1 VADGLV
7 DSVAGTLTIVGVITV
22 MLITNLPFT
31 LISIVI
37 VPLLALIVF
46 IYPRNIKAAT
56 KKEKKLEGQVS
67 NVAAEAMGKIM
78 EIKAFTL
85 ENFMFGLFK
94 SRAGR
99 KLEAG
104 IQAGSLQAQFTPL
117 VNVVLIL
124 GTAIIVSIGAYAIAI
139 HRDFSIGFLTF
150 RKGAI
155 TLGLLTVFLAY
166 LTKLYQPMRDLSKL
180 TTLATSASA
189 AAERIQEVMDQ
200 PTETLEVPADYAGP
214 QRLQGRVTYEEVFFS
229 YDMKGGIVLKGVSL
243 HIPARKKVALVG
255 LSGSGKTTLTNLLLR
270 FYEVPAAWGS
280 VKIDGVDVRQYP
292 LPVLRQN
299 ISVVL
304 GGGTYSTDDYTP
316 PQYCWQS

>member
-1 VADGLV
+1 
-7 DSVAGTLTIVGVITV
+7 
-22 MLITNLPFT
+22 
-31 LISIVI
+31 
-37 VPLLALIVF
+37 
-46 IYPRNIKAAT
+46 
-56 KKEKKLEGQVS
+56 
-67 NVAAEAMGKIM
+67 
-78 EIKAFTL
+78 
-85 ENFMFGLFK
+85 
-94 SRAGR
+94 
-99 KLEAG
+99 
-104 IQAGSLQAQFTPL
+104 
-117 VNVVLIL
+117 
-124 GTAIIVSIGAYAIAI
+124 
-139 HRDFSIGFLTF
+139 
-150 RKGAI
+150 
-155 TLGLLTVFLAY
+155 LTVFLAY
-166 LTKLYQPMRDLSKL
+166 LSKLYQPMRDLSKL